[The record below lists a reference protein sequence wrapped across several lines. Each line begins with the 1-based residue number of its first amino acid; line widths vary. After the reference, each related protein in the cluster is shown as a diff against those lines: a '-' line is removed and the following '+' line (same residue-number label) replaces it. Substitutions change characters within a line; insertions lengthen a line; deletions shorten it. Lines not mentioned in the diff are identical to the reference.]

1 MHNKKKFKLMI
12 TLKNPSGT
20 KRKSQKGRYK
30 AVYSMNNDRRFQEIR
45 QVILEFTLETL
56 CHILIDC

>member
-1 MHNKKKFKLMI
+1 MI

-20 KRKSQKGRYK
+20 KRKYQKGRYK
-30 AVYSMNNDRRFQEIR
+30 AVYSMNNDRRFQEIH